1 MSTEETTSI
10 AAAALQA
17 LVQRIFTAAGLPSDA
32 AGTVAAA
39 LVDADLEGRASHGVM
54 LVPLYI
60 DRIRNGSVSVLTE
73 ARVIQDAGPVVV
85 LDAQHALG
93 QLTADQAMRTAVERA
108 LQHGLGAV
116 AVRHAFHFGT
126 ASRYALAAATRGCIG
141 IAMCNTRPLMPAP
154 GGAEPL
160 IGNNPIAIAMPSDG
174 DPPVVVDMALS
185 EVAMGK
191 IRMAHAQG
199 LEIPSSWAT
208 DADGLPTDDPA
219 AAIAGMLLPAAG
231 PKGFGLAL
239 MIDLLCGGLS
249 SGASGS
255 AVTPLYGDSSVAYDC
270 SHFFLAIDV
279 SRFRSLDG
287 FKAEVSAAAARVR
300 ASEAAPGVERV
311 YSPGEIEWQRQETN
325 RQAGHMI
332 ALPQAVASSLR
343 ELAKSLQV
351 ETDAPG
357 L

>member
-1 MSTEETTSI
+1 MSADDSI
-10 AAAALQA
+10 SVEADALQTLA
-17 LVQRIFTAAGLPSDA
+17 QQIFAAAGLPADA
-32 AGTVAAA
+32 SRTVASA
-39 LVDADLEGRASHGVM
+39 LVDADREGRASHGVM

-73 ARVIQDAGPVVV
+73 GRVVEDNGAIVVM
-85 LDAQHALG
+85 DGQHALG
-93 QLTADQAMRTAVERA
+93 QLTGDQAMQTAVERA

-126 ASRYALAAATRGCIG
+126 ASRYALAAAAHGCIG

-160 IGNNPIAIAMPSDG
+160 VGNNPIAIAMPSDG
-174 DPPVVVDMALS
+174 EPPIVVDMALS

-191 IRMAHAQG
+191 IRMAHAEG
-199 LEIPSSWAT
+199 LEIPPNWAT

-231 PKGFGLAL
+231 PKGFGLAF
-239 MIDLLCGGLS
+239 MIDLFCGALA

-255 AVTPLYGDSSVAYDC
+255 AVRPLYGDSSVPYDC

-279 SRFRSLDG
+279 SRFRSLG
-287 FKAEVSAAAARVR
+287 SFRAEVSAAAARVR
-300 ASEAAPGVERV
+300 ASEAAPGVARV
-311 YSPGEIEWQRQETN
+311 YSPGEIEWQRQQEN
-325 RQAGHMI
+325 RRLGDMI
-332 ALPQAVASSLR
+332 TVPQAVAVSIR
-343 ELAKSLQV
+343 ELAKSLGV
-351 ETDAPG
+351 ETDA
-357 L
+357 LHE